1 MSKLGKLAI
10 IFWLILTLLFL
21 GSIRFTHIS
30 LETQFIP
37 TIVNG
42 ITSSISII
50 VAFTLTAIAI
60 SISKSFKLAQK
71 ETHIFTILFTLTIP
85 IATVLLAYLELM
97 QANFYLALRYAMAGL
112 FISVCVLV
120 VILVFMIEAVE
131 RDPKLA

>member
-1 MSKLGKLAI
+1 MSKIGKLTI
-10 IFWLILTLLFL
+10 IFWLILTLSFL
-21 GSIRFTHIS
+21 GSIRITPIS

-71 ETHIFTILFTLTIP
+71 ESHIFTVLFSLTIP
-85 IATVLLAYLELM
+85 IVMVLLAYLQLM

-112 FISVCVLV
+112 VISVCVLV
-120 VILVFMIEAVE
+120 VILVFVIEAIE
-131 RDPKLA
+131 